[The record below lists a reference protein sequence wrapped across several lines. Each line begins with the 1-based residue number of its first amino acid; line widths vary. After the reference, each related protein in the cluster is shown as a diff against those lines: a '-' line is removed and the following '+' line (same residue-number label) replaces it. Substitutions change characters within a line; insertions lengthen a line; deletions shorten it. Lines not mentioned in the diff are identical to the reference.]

1 MNIPDDLLVM
11 LNAQVTHE
19 RTNEAT
25 YRKLAAEF
33 DRMDLLGFCAF
44 MMKQASGEHDHAD
57 KIMSYIQDR
66 MCRVDMQALQ
76 PIELF
81 TDIPQQMVSVAL
93 ALEVATTA
101 KLVELHRF
109 AGAWDS
115 TTEVF
120 LQWFLVE
127 QVEEEKTVGQLL
139 SQFNYFTDVGLIDEY
154 AKDLAK

>member
-1 MNIPDDLLVM
+1 MNIPDDLLAM

-44 MMKQASGEHDHAD
+44 MMKQADGEHDHAD

-66 MCRVDMQALQ
+66 VCRVDMQAL
-76 PIELF
+76 PGI
-81 TDIPQQMVSVAL
+81 DIMTTPQEMVYQAL
-93 ALEVATTA
+93 ALEQSTTA

-127 QVEEEKTVGQLL
+127 QVEEEKLVGQLL